1 MTKQERVIKML
12 NEQELLLG
20 SVMLFFEDSNLIL
33 DNKAIYE
40 SLEKAYENNKI
51 IQEELAY

>member
-51 IQEELAY
+51 IQEEMTY

>member
-12 NEQELLLG
+12 NEQELSLG

-51 IQEELAY
+51 IQEEITY

>member
-51 IQEELAY
+51 IQEEITY

>member
-20 SVMLFFEDSNLIL
+20 SVMLFFEDNNLVL
-33 DNKAIYE
+33 DNKSIYE

-51 IQEELAY
+51 IQEEITY

>member
-40 SLEKAYENNKI
+40 SLEKATENNKI